1 MVLGGVHG
9 ALEVQL
15 SPTAIVST
23 RLVGAISRRL
33 VHVGPLQGVL
43 IFTFT

>member
-15 SPTAIVST
+15 SPTATVLT
-23 RLVGAISRRL
+23 RLVGAISRL
-33 VHVGPLQGVL
+33 VGD
-43 IFTFT
+43 